1 MKKKTYIKPTVQVIV
16 LRHLD
21 ALLVGSMKLRSAP
34 EDAPDYD
41 DEFSF
46 IPAGPADMN
55 RMA

>member
-41 DEFSF
+41 DFF
-46 IPAGPADMN
+46 G
-55 RMA
+55 